1 MSILRGMRVFES
13 SAFVALP
20 LAGMQ
25 LAQMGAEVI
34 RFDNLGGG
42 LDHFRRPL
50 APNGESLFWHGLNKG
65 KKSFAVNLKSEQGR
79 ELVSDLIT
87 SDGEECWAIY
97 Y

>member
-34 RFDNLGGG
+34 RFDNLG
-42 LDHFRRPL
+42 
-50 APNGESLFWHGLNKG
+50 E
-65 KKSFAVNLKSEQGR
+65 V
-79 ELVSDLIT
+79 LIT
-87 SDGEECWAIY
+87 
-97 Y
+97 

>member
-50 APNGESLFWHGLNKG
+50 APN
-65 KKSFAVNLKSEQGR
+65 
-79 ELVSDLIT
+79 
-87 SDGEECWAIY
+87 
-97 Y
+97 

>member
-1 MSILRGMRVFES
+1 MSILHGMRVFES

-42 LDHFRRPL
+42 LDQYRRPL
-50 APNGESLFWHGLNKG
+50 A
-65 KKSFAVNLKSEQGR
+65 
-79 ELVSDLIT
+79 
-87 SDGEECWAIY
+87 
-97 Y
+97 

>member
-42 LDHFRRPL
+42 LDHFRSCL
-50 APNGESLFWHGLNKG
+50 LY
-65 KKSFAVNLKSEQGR
+65 
-79 ELVSDLIT
+79 T
-87 SDGEECWAIY
+87 SPSPRD
-97 Y
+97 

>member
-1 MSILRGMRVFES
+1 MTILHGMRVFES

-42 LDHFRRPL
+42 LDHLRRPL

-65 KKSFAVNLKSEQGR
+65 KNLFTEFKSLKKGR
-79 ELVSDLIT
+79 ELVTI
-87 SDGEECWAIY
+87 
-97 Y
+97 

>member
-34 RFDNLGGG
+34 RFDNLRGG
-42 LDHFRRPL
+42 LDHFTRPL
-50 APNGESLFWHGLNKG
+50 APNRETLFWHGPNMG
-65 KKSFAVNLKSEQGR
+65 NKSFTVNLKPEQGR

-87 SDGEECWAIY
+87 SDGEDA
-97 Y
+97 